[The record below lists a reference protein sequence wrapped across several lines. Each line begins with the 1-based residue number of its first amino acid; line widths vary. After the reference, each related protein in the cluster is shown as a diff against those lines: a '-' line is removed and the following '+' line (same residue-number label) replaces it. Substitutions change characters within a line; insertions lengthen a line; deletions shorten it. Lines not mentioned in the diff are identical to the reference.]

1 MTNSNPLVTLTLL
14 DFPADTPLEQWSF
27 DRRVAIRL
35 GRAADNDVVIDHE
48 LVSRYHVELL
58 PGNFAQG
65 EGWQVVNQGVN
76 GTFLNDVLVS
86 RAALPGEGLLQL
98 AKEGPVLQFRIAA
111 LSSATSTGTASQ
123 NVSLGNDSG
132 NKKCSHEGNA
142 PTNLFCIH
150 CGELLAPV
158 QESIAS
164 YQVLRPLGQGGMG
177 ITYLAVEP
185 LATDRGSTLL
195 VLKEMNAD
203 LAEVPKAQEL
213 FTREARILQGL
224 DHPGIPKYYA
234 SLMEQDKKYLAME
247 LIHGEDLEARVVR
260 SGAVGM
266 SQSIAWMQQTCQILH
281 YLHSQTPPLIHRDIK
296 PANLMVRHVDN
307 QVVLLDFGAVK
318 EIGTTLKTRIG
329 AEGGYSA
336 PEQNQGNPCPQS
348 DLYALGVTLIFL
360 LTGKSPLNFYF
371 KLDDIDGFDLQN
383 IPTISPQLRDL
394 INHLTQVQPSDRP
407 QTALEVAQVLE
418 QCLP

>member
-1 MTNSNPLVTLTLL
+1 MSNPNSLVTLTLL

-27 DRRVAIRL
+27 DRRTAIRV

-48 LVSRYHVELL
+48 LVSRYHIELL

-76 GTFLNDVLVS
+76 GTFLNDVLVN
-86 RAALPGEGLLQL
+86 RASLPGEGLLQL
-98 AKEGPVLQFRIAA
+98 AKEGPVLRFRISA
-111 LSSATSTGTASQ
+111 LSPVTSTGTVAQ
-123 NVSLGNDSG
+123 NVSLGS
-132 NKKCSHEGNA
+132 KKCSHGGNA
-142 PTNLFCIH
+142 PNNLFCIH

-185 LATDRGSTLL
+185 TATDRRSPLL

-203 LAEVPKAQEL
+203 LAEVVKAQEL
-213 FTREARILQGL
+213 FTRESRVLQSL
-224 DHPGIPKYYA
+224 NHPGIPKYYA
-234 SLMEQDKKYLAME
+234 SLLEHGKRYLAME

-260 SGAVGM
+260 SGAVGTA
-266 SQSIAWMQQTCQILH
+266 QAIAWMQQTCQILN

-296 PANLMVRHVDN
+296 PANLMVRRVDN
-307 QVVLLDFGAVK
+307 QIVLLDFGAVK
-318 EIGTTLKTRIG
+318 EVGTNLKTRIG

-371 KLDDIDGFDLQN
+371 RLDDSDGFDLQN
-383 IPTISPQLRDL
+383 MPTISPQLRDL
-394 INHLTQVQPSDRP
+394 INHLTQPQPSDRP
-407 QTALEVAQVLE
+407 QTALEVAQALE
-418 QCLP
+418 RCLP

>member
-1 MTNSNPLVTLTLL
+1 MSNPNSLVTLTLL

-27 DRRVAIRL
+27 DRRTAIRM

-65 EGWQVVNQGVN
+65 GGWQLVSQGVN

-86 RAALPGEGLLQL
+86 RAALSGEGLLQL
-98 AKEGPVLQFRIAA
+98 AKDGPVLQFKI
-111 LSSATSTGTASQ
+111 SAIKPSVDTSTFSQ
-123 NVSLGNDSG
+123 HVNLD
-132 NKKCSHEGNA
+132 KTLCHHEGNDA
-142 PTNLFCIH
+142 ANLFCIH

-185 LATDRGSTLL
+185 TATDRKSPLL

-203 LAEVPKAQEL
+203 LAEVAKAQEL
-213 FTREARILQGL
+213 FTREARVLQGL
-224 DHPGIPKYYA
+224 DHPGIPNYYD
-234 SLMEQDKKYLAME
+234 SFLEQGKKYLAME
-247 LIHGEDLEARVVR
+247 LIHGEDLEAWVVR
-260 SGAVGM
+260 NGAVAM
-266 SQSIAWMQQTCQILH
+266 TQAITWMQQTCEILN
-281 YLHSQTPPLIHRDIK
+281 YLHSQTPPLIHRDVK
-296 PANLMVRHVDN
+296 PANLMVRRVDN
-307 QVVLLDFGAVK
+307 QIILLDFGAVK
-318 EIGTTLKTRIG
+318 EVGTTLKTRIG

-336 PEQNQGNPCPQS
+336 PEQNQGQPCPQS

-371 KLDDIDGFDLQN
+371 RVDDRDGFELQDMPN
-383 IPTISPQLRDL
+383 VSPQLRDL
-394 INHLTQVQPSDRP
+394 INHLTQAQPSDRP
-407 QTALEVAQVLE
+407 QTALEVSQILE
-418 QCLP
+418 QCSTLSNN

>member
-1 MTNSNPLVTLTLL
+1 MSNPNSLVTLTLL

-27 DRRVAIRL
+27 EHRVAIRV

-86 RAALPGEGLLQL
+86 RASLPGEGLLQL
-98 AKEGPVLQFRIAA
+98 AKEGPVLQFKISA
-111 LSSATSTGTASQ
+111 LVPATNKETIHQ
-123 NVSLGNDSG
+123 NVSSDSS
-132 NKKCSHEGNA
+132 KCSHEGNDA
-142 PTNLFCIH
+142 TNLFCIH

-158 QESIAS
+158 QESIAK

-185 LATDRGSTLL
+185 TATDRRSPLL

-203 LAEVPKAQEL
+203 LAEVAKAQEL
-213 FTREARILQGL
+213 FTREARVLQGL

-234 SLMEQDKKYLAME
+234 SFLEHGKKYLAME
-247 LIHGEDLEARVVR
+247 LIHGEDLESWVVR

-266 SQSIAWMQQTCQILH
+266 TQAITWMQQACQILD
-281 YLHSQTPPLIHRDIK
+281 YLHSQTPPLIHRDVK
-296 PANLMVRHVDN
+296 PANLMVRRVDN
-307 QVVLLDFGAVK
+307 QIVLLDFGAVK
-318 EIGTTLKTRIG
+318 EVGTTLKTRIG

-336 PEQNQGNPCPQS
+336 PEQNQGKPCPQS

-371 KLDDIDGFDLQN
+371 KLDDSDGFDLQN
-383 IPTISPQLRDL
+383 IPTISPQLQDL

-407 QTALEVAQVLE
+407 QTALEVAQALE
-418 QCLP
+418 NCLS

>member
-1 MTNSNPLVTLTLL
+1 MSNPNSLVTLTLL

-27 DRRVAIRL
+27 DRRMAIRL

-65 EGWQVVNQGVN
+65 GGWQVVNQGVN

-86 RAALPGEGLLQL
+86 RAVLPGEGLLQL
-98 AKEGPVLQFRIAA
+98 AKDGPVLRFKIPPI
-111 LSSATSTGTASQ
+111 TEGTTAPDVG
-123 NVSLGNDSG
+123 VSNNLGK
-132 NKKCSHEGNA
+132 KKCNHEENLA
-142 PTNLFCIH
+142 NNLFCIH
-150 CGELLAPV
+150 CGDLLAPV
-158 QESIAS
+158 QESIAN
-164 YQVLRPLGQGGMG
+164 YQVLRILGQGGMG

-185 LATDRGSTLL
+185 SAGERRSPLL
-195 VLKEMNAD
+195 VLKEMNAE
-203 LAEVPKAQEL
+203 LAEVAKAQEL
-213 FTREARILQGL
+213 FTREARVLQGL
-224 DHPGIPKYYA
+224 DHPGIPRYYA
-234 SLMEQDKKYLAME
+234 SFVEQNKKYLAME

-266 SQSIAWMQQTCQILH
+266 AQAIDWMQQTCQILA
-281 YLHSQTPPLIHRDIK
+281 YLHAQTPPLIHRDIK
-296 PANLMVRHVDN
+296 PANLMVRHLDN
-307 QVVLLDFGAVK
+307 QIVLLDFGAVK
-318 EIGTTLKTRIG
+318 EVGTNLKTRIG

-348 DLYALGVTLIFL
+348 DLYALGVTLLFL
-360 LTGKSPLNFYF
+360 LTGKSPLNFYG
-371 KLDDIDGFDLQN
+371 KLKDSYGFDLQN

-407 QTALEVAQVLE
+407 QTALEVAQALE